1 VSTGVS
7 LGGLAAHLVPARE
20 LEAREK
26 RGRLATGLGELD
38 RVLGGGW
45 PRGAV
50 SELWGARGQG
60 RTAVLLASL
69 AAALRREE
77 TVALVDLGG
86 TFDPWTARRVGVPL
100 ERLLWVRTSRVETQ
114 AASPPEFHRGRS
126 GTPLGFQVSDQTIAG
141 RPQEPRPSRRAL
153 AAAEAI
159 VAAGGFGLV
168 VLDFGEVAPAVPS
181 GAWLRLRR
189 LVGAPGTV
197 LLAVSARPL
206 QGVMSAAAV
215 AVKNAR
221 AQFQRSGQSGPA
233 LLAGVHT
240 RVSADGHQDGDADED
255 GSMDLE
261 HAL

>member
-1 VSTGVS
+1 
-7 LGGLAAHLVPARE
+7 LAAHLVPARE

-100 ERLLWVRTSRVETQ
+100 ERLLWVRTCDR
-114 AASPPEFHRGRS
+114 
-126 GTPLGFQVSDQTIAG
+126 TIVTG

-153 AAAEAI
+153 VAAEAI

-181 GAWLRLRR
+181 AAWLRLRR

-197 LLAVSARPL
+197 LLVVSPRPL

-215 AVKNAR
+215 AAGNAR
-221 AQFQRSGQSGPA
+221 ARFQRAEGGPA
-233 LLAGVHT
+233 LLTGVDS
-240 RVSADGHQDGDADED
+240 RVQVDGPGGDDRG
-255 GSMDLE
+255 GSLE
-261 HAL
+261 LAHAL